1 MKRTFITLMSLV
13 GVLIL
18 LNACGSK
25 QLKYAKLETMLEDA
39 VADSAWPGG
48 VLLIGQG
55 DEIVFNHAAGY
66 HTYEQ
71 KVKTKKDDIFDLASV
86 SKVIGTT
93 SAVMKLVEKGEISLD
108 DKAVKYLPELKGP
121 DKKNTELKKEITIR
135 HLLTHSA
142 GFEPFRL
149 FYEMD
154 CSVEARWDSVYQSE
168 LKSKP
173 GKKTVYSDIGLMCM
187 GKIVEKVTAMSQD
200 KYLKQIVYTPL
211 KMKNTDYNPDVSLKD
226 RIVPTE
232 YINGELVHA
241 YVHDENTHGLG
252 GVAGHAG
259 LFSTVADLSIFS
271 RMMLNEGELNG
282 VRIFKPETIK
292 QFTTRIDK
300 SSSRCLGWDSPDGE
314 SSGGIYLSPHSY
326 GHTGYTGTSIW
337 IDPENDVYVILLTN
351 AVHPDRSYKVPKYFD
366 WRQLLHS
373 AAYEELGLNKRN
385 PDLFLKKRWVK
396 EFKMPRKVEK

>member
-1 MKRTFITLMSLV
+1 MKRTFITLLSLM
-13 GVLIL
+13 GLLIL
-18 LNACGSK
+18 LNACSSH

-48 VLLIGQG
+48 VLFIGQG
-55 DEIVFNHAAGY
+55 NKIVFNHAAGY

-71 KVKTKKDDIFDLASV
+71 KIKIKKNDIFDLASV

-93 SAVMKLVEKGEISLD
+93 SAVMKLVENGEISLN

-121 DKKNTELKKEITIR
+121 DKKNTELKKEITIK

-168 LKSKP
+168 LQSKP
-173 GKKTVYSDIGLMCM
+173 GDKTVYSDIGLMCM
-187 GKIVEKVTAMSQD
+187 GKIVEKVTTMSQD
-200 KYLKQIVYTPL
+200 AYLRKIVYDPL
-211 KMKNTDYNPDVSLKD
+211 KMADTHYNPDPSLID

-232 YINGELVHA
+232 YIDNKLVHG
-241 YVHDENTHGLG
+241 YVHDENTHSLG

-259 LFSTVADLSIFS
+259 LFSTVADLSVFS

-282 VRIFKPETIK
+282 IRIFKPETIK
-292 QFTTRIDK
+292 QFTTPLDE
-300 SSSRCLGWDSPDGE
+300 SSSRCLGWDSPGGE
-314 SSGGIYLSPHSY
+314 SSGGIYLSPYSY
-326 GHTGYTGTSIW
+326 GHTGFTGTSIW

-351 AVHPDRSYKVPKYFD
+351 AVHPDRSYKNPKYYD

-396 EFKMPRKVEK
+396 EFNMPRKAEE